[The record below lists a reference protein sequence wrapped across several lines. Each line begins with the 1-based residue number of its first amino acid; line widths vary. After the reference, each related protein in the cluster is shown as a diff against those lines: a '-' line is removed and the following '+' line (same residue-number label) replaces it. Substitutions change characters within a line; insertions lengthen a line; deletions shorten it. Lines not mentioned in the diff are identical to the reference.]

1 MAEQFES
8 IDDYISRLPD
18 DVQVI
23 LEELRHRLRELVP
36 DSGET
41 ISYQMPTISMRGENL
56 VTFAGWKNH
65 LGIYPPLP
73 AGDDVSEEELAPYRG
88 EKGNLK
94 FPYHEPIPYELIER
108 AVRVLVRQRLG
119 EQE

>member
-1 MAEQFES
+1 MAEQFAS

-23 LEELRHRLRELVP
+23 LEELRHRLRKVVP

-41 ISYQMPTISMRGENL
+41 ISYQMPTITMNGDNL
-56 VTFAGWKNH
+56 VTFAGWKKH

-73 AGDDVSEEELAPYRG
+73 AGENVAEEELAPYRG

-94 FPYHEPIPYELIER
+94 FPYREPIPYELIQR
-108 AVRVLVRQRLG
+108 AVGVLVRQRLG
-119 EQE
+119 DED

>member
-1 MAEQFES
+1 MAEQFAS
-8 IDDYISRLPD
+8 IDDYISRLPE

-23 LEELRHRLRELVP
+23 LEELRHRLRKLVP

-41 ISYQMPTISMRGENL
+41 ISYQMPTISMAGKNL

-73 AGDDVSEEELAPYRG
+73 AGDGVSEEELAPYRG

-94 FPYHEPIPYELIER
+94 FPYREPIPYDLIER
-108 AVRVLVRQRLG
+108 AVGVLISRRLG
-119 EQE
+119 DGD

>member
-1 MAEQFES
+1 MAEQFAS
-8 IDDYISRLPD
+8 IDDYIRRLPE

-23 LEELRHRLRELVP
+23 LEELRSRLRNVVP

-41 ISYQMPTISMRGENL
+41 ISYQMPTITMGGHSV

-73 AGDDVSEEELAPYRG
+73 AGNDVAEEELAPYRG

-94 FPYHEPIPYELIER
+94 FPYREPIPYELIER
-108 AVRVLVRQRLG
+108 AVGVLIRQRLG
-119 EQE
+119 EED